1 MAPRPTI
8 HPTRHKDAK
17 VFQGRRISGLHP
29 RYTTGTDRGNEG
41 LFNESVGIVMS
52 SPKRHHYLPRFYLEN
67 FCNDGQLWVFD
78 RKNKQ
83 YRNQTPNNTALQ
95 THYYSV
101 EDKKGNK
108 NTDIELFLSR
118 IEGQAQPIISKINAS
133 EQISNKEKDILS
145 IFIAL
150 LMNRVPDFEKSVN
163 EVNEY
168 LIKQMSNL
176 MFSDEKTT
184 QSILSQDERDTGKKP
199 TVTAKDTVEFHKN
212 CTHRNLSLGM
222 MLELS
227 MDLAKYFRQMDWLF
241 LNTPDK
247 KSFVTTDNP
256 VVLVSP
262 GHKQESFL
270 GDSIVTTGVT
280 KLVPLSQRTCLIML
294 DRGEL
299 VGYRHAT
306 IESVRKIN
314 IILAQNTDQFLIGR
328 DEALVR
334 NLVKTTR
341 LDQYE
346 RKSRFR
352 II

>member
-1 MAPRPTI
+1 
-8 HPTRHKDAK
+8 
-17 VFQGRRISGLHP
+17 
-29 RYTTGTDRGNEG
+29 
-41 LFNESVGIVMS
+41 MS

-95 THYYSV
+95 AHYYSV

-163 EVNEY
+163 TVNEH
-168 LIKQMSNL
+168 LSKQKLNL
-176 MFSDEKTT
+176 MFSDEETT
-184 QSILSQDERDTGKKP
+184 QSILYQDKRDTGKKA
-199 TVTAKDTVEFHKN
+199 TVTPKDLVEFHKN
-212 CTHRNLSLGM
+212 GLYDIITHRNLSLGM
-222 MLELS
+222 MLMLS
-227 MDLAKYFRQMDWLF
+227 IDIANYFRQMDWLF
-241 LNTPDK
+241 LNTPNR

-256 VVLVSP
+256 IVLVSP
-262 GHKQESFL
+262 DHEPESFL
-270 GDSIVTTGVT
+270 GDSIITPGAT
-280 KLVPLSQRTCLIML
+280 KLVPLSQRICLIIL

-299 VGYRHAT
+299 VGYRYAT

-314 IILAQNTDQFLIGR
+314 IILAQNTDRFLIGR

-334 NLVKTTR
+334 NLVKTTK

-346 RKSRFR
+346 RQGRFR